1 MGELSP
7 EDTDEPERLELLD
20 AAIPTRSAAPVTPVR
35 PRCAH
40 GVSSPPLPPCHT
52 RPEHTHTHTRCLTT
66 SRDSSRHYLLMSRQ
80 SAESIRQPSVCLRRS
95 DPCRAL
101 GGEELTPPHA
111 REGAAAGESQM
122 FRQTGARR
130 ENVKRFPESTPQQ
143 RGSTAPG
150 LILAGKQLWIPC
162 ATLRIVINTPHCSED
177 APS

>member
-1 MGELSP
+1 MNLRGWSYWMLPSRP
-7 EDTDEPERLELLD
+7 GPRLPSLPFGQGALT
-20 AAIPTRSAAPVTPVR
+20 ASR
-35 PRCAH
+35 PRRCLHA
-40 GVSSPPLPPCHT
+40 T
-52 RPEHTHTHTRCLTT
+52 RVPKTHAHTHTHTRRLTT
-66 SRDSSRHYLLMSRQ
+66 SRDSSRHYLFMSRQ

-122 FRQTGARR
+122 FRQTGGRR
-130 ENVKRFPESTPQQ
+130 ENVKQFPESTPQR

-150 LILAGKQLWIPC
+150 LVLAGKQLWIPC